1 MRPPFPSSEI
11 KNAETRSS
19 LAVLDYVAMASSL
32 SLKTFSRCGSSLTLY
47 GVGRLGNAVSVLDFA
62 CMGSALSLRSYGRFG
77 STLAVFGM
85 CRLGSSIAAL
95 DFLNFGSAHTR
106 LHVHPYSSLF

>member
-62 CMGSALSLRSYGRFG
+62 CMGSALSLRSYGAVLVMTHAG
-77 STLAVFGM
+77 ESVWYVLA
-85 CRLGSSIAAL
+85 
-95 DFLNFGSAHTR
+95 NF
-106 LHVHPYSSLF
+106 